1 MRLRP
6 SALLFV
12 LAFGVSGCIGSAGP
26 TDTPPATQASA
37 PADSPGPTEIP
48 TLEPTASASADTET
62 PTPATTPAPPDASAS
77 PSASTGPGPADACT
91 GTAANRSFF
100 ASVASAVDWTV
111 YCADLPTGWFV
122 DSGEYRLAGGGRMEI
137 AYRGPGGARLELH
150 EGAFCADSSGC
161 IPSGTEVGSAPF
173 GDKTGTLVSA
183 DDGTWALS
191 ADSDQPASY
200 LAVGSGV
207 SEDAFRA
214 MAAGLVSVND

>member
-12 LAFGVSGCIGSAGP
+12 VALGVAGCTGSVGP
-26 TDTPPATQASA
+26 TNA
-37 PADSPGPTEIP
+37 PASLPPSASSDVATTEP
-48 TLEPTASASADTET
+48 TLEATVEPSEEAST
-62 PTPATTPAPPDASAS
+62 PPPEITPAPPDGSAS

-91 GTAANRSFF
+91 GTPANRSFF
-100 ASVASAVDWTV
+100 ASVASAVDWKV
-111 YCADLPTGWFV
+111 YCADLPSGWFV
-122 DSGEYRLAGGGRMEI
+122 DSGEYRLAGGGRMEM

-173 GDKTGTLVSA
+173 GDKTGTLISA
-183 DDGTWALS
+183 DDGTWALA

-214 MAAGLVSVND
+214 IAAGLIFVNE

>member
-1 MRLRP
+1 
-6 SALLFV
+6 
-12 LAFGVSGCIGSAGP
+12 
-26 TDTPPATQASA
+26 
-37 PADSPGPTEIP
+37 
-48 TLEPTASASADTET
+48 
-62 PTPATTPAPPDASAS
+62 
-77 PSASTGPGPADACT
+77 
-91 GTAANRSFF
+91 
-100 ASVASAVDWTV
+100 
-111 YCADLPTGWFV
+111 
-122 DSGEYRLAGGGRMEI
+122 MEI

-173 GDKTGTLVSA
+173 GDKTGTLISA

-214 MAAGLVSVND
+214 IAAGLISVND